1 LGIEPKLGVVQV
13 EEEAPIRDTA
23 TPTLVCPVLVGRDDL
38 LALAD
43 RRIREVSG
51 GRGHL
56 LLLAGEAGVGKTR
69 LVGAIERRAS
79 VAAFASAKGGTYP
92 SDLQVAGA
100 ILIDLARAMQRQPA
114 LAEIGVALAERLED
128 ATPVGGDAHR
138 RRRLLVLDVAE
149 ILAGIGRAG
158 PAIVTLEDLHWSDD
172 LTLEIVEAL
181 ARRLVDVPLLVV
193 GTYRSDELFPRVPM
207 RAWRSRLISQRQA
220 EEVRLSRLSA
230 TDTARMTTLIVESGL
245 PVPRDVAAAVHARTD
260 GIPLYVEE
268 LLGVLAELGGGTSI
282 AGAPG
287 ADAGPEAHD
296 ASGLDGGRATGSGP
310 GSAAMGGSAAAIRD
324 ADVPQTVEDAILA
337 RVDPCSDPAREVANA
352 GAVIGRAFD
361 LDLLSAV
368 LDVPVEGLDA
378 PLRELA
384 DQFVLVPARVPGRFG
399 FRHALICDAI
409 YDHIPV
415 GERRRLHGRAA
426 DAAVGTEIGTDA
438 FLALHYERAGRRDE
452 AFTAAVRGATRT
464 AAISSHG
471 EARDLYAVA
480 IRTASPDLDPGE
492 RGRLLEAF
500 AATAAATDDNEAADA
515 AYRDARA
522 AYLEAGDVRRA
533 TAIVAP
539 HVAVRH
545 LLGEGLD
552 ARADSLRT
560 ALAELAVQEAP
571 TLHTAAADPEAD
583 RVRGR
588 LLAALA
594 AAYMLDRRLDESM
607 GYAID
612 ARRMAAFGGD
622 LPTDA
627 NAATTLGACLVFAGR
642 MIEGWTLL
650 ESTIAACRAARLEA
664 DAARGFRMLGSAASV
679 LVEYDR
685 AEHALREGIAYAER
699 VELWNHRHYM
709 AAHLGH
715 VLWATG
721 DWPAAEDVACHALAD
736 GRGGITTRITSLHV
750 LGFVAMGRGDLVAA
764 GETLGEA
771 RELGEAMNELQRL
784 SPALWGLAETAR
796 LHGGDARAIALAR
809 QGLEASAAVRD
820 AAHLFP
826 FLVTGCRAF
835 LGLGDILAA
844 EQWVDEVAARL
855 RDRAIPGTLPAIDH
869 GRGLVLL
876 AQGSTGKARSALTAA
891 AAGWRERGRTWE
903 ATWATIDLATAAIRS
918 NQRADAARLAAGAR
932 DQARRLGSRPLLEA
946 AEEVLARAGRNGMTA
961 QPWAPLSAREYEV
974 ARLVAEGRTNPE
986 IAAALDVA
994 PKTVAA
1000 HVEHI
1005 LAKLGVGR
1013 RAEIAAWATSIAVLH
1028 SAPHGSDREE

>member
-1 LGIEPKLGVVQV
+1 VQV
-13 EEEAPIRDTA
+13 EEHAPTRDTA
-23 TPTLVCPVLVGRDDL
+23 TRTLVCPILVGRDDL

-43 RRIREVSG
+43 RRIREASG

-69 LVGAIERRAS
+69 LVGAIERRAT
-79 VAAFASAKGGTYP
+79 VEGFASVKGGTYP

-100 ILIDLARAMQRQPA
+100 ILIDLARAMQRQTE
-114 LAEIGVALAERLED
+114 LSSIGAALAERLED

-149 ILAGIGRAG
+149 ILAGIRRAG

-181 ARRLVDVPLLVV
+181 ARRLVDVPVLVV

-230 TDTARMTTLIVESGL
+230 TDTARMATLIVESGL

-268 LLGVLAELGGGTSI
+268 LLGVLAELS
-282 AGAPG
+282 AGRSEPG
-287 ADAGPEAHD
+287 AVGSEEGLEGGDAAR
-296 ASGLDGGRATGSGP
+296 LDRGQ
-310 GSAAMGGSAAAIRD
+310 AAAIRD

-337 RVDPCSDPAREVANA
+337 RVEPCSDPARDVANA

-368 LDVPVEGLDA
+368 LDVPVDGLDA

-384 DQFVLVPARVPGRFG
+384 DQFLLVPARVPGRFG

-415 GERRRLHGRAA
+415 AERRRLHGRAA
-426 DAAVGTEIGTDA
+426 DAAAGTDVGTDA
-438 FLALHYERAGRRDE
+438 FLALHYERAGRRAE

-464 AAISSHG
+464 AGISSQS
-471 EARDLYAVA
+471 EARDLYAAA
-480 IRTASPDLDPGE
+480 IRTAPSDLEPAE
-492 RGRLLEAF
+492 RGRLLEAY

-522 AYLEAGDVRRA
+522 AYLEAGDAVRA
-533 TAIVAP
+533 AAVVGP

-552 ARADSLRT
+552 ARADSLRE
-560 ALAELAVQEAP
+560 ALAELAVQVAP

-594 AAYMLDRRLDESM
+594 AAYMLDRRLDEAM

-650 ESTIAACRAARLEA
+650 ESTIGACRAARLEA

-699 VELWNHRHYM
+699 MELWNHRHYM

-721 DWPAAEDVACHALAD
+721 DWPAAEDVARHALAD

-750 LGFVAMGRGDLVAA
+750 LGFVAVGRGDWVAA
-764 GETLGEA
+764 GGALGEA
-771 RELGEAMNELQRL
+771 RQLGEAMNELQRL
-784 SPALWGLAETAR
+784 SPALWGLAEAAR
-796 LHGGDARAIALAR
+796 LQGDDERAIGLAR

-820 AAHLFP
+820 AAYLFP
-826 FLVTGCRAF
+826 FLVTGCRA
-835 LGLGDILAA
+835 LIGLGDILAA
-844 EQWVDEVAARL
+844 DHWVDEVAERL

-876 AQGSTGKARSALTAA
+876 AQGSTGKARTALTAA
-891 AAGWRERGRTWE
+891 EAGWRERRRTWE
-903 ATWATIDLATAAIRS
+903 ATWAAIDLAIAAVRS

-932 DQARRLGSRPLLEA
+932 DEARRLGSTPLLDA
-946 AEEVLARAGRNGMTA
+946 AEEVLARAGRSGATA
-961 QPWAPLSAREYEV
+961 PPWAPLSAREYEV

-986 IAAALDVA
+986 IASELDVA
-994 PKTVAA
+994 TKTVAA

-1013 RAEIAAWATSIAVLH
+1013 RAEIAAWAASIAVLH